1 MKRLWICV
9 LLFCLAGHAVAQNT
23 TADQN
28 ASCNASFHE
37 GCKSDQTFT
46 TSSSGF
52 AAPAGVLGS
61 SALESSLI
69 ALLIAAGIG
78 RRLYR
83 VRSGGGGKRD
93 PGSAAGQPHA
103 IERSAA
109 RQDGPAGE
117 GPC

>member
-83 VRSGGGGKRD
+83 SRSGIRGKRD
-93 PGSAAGQPHA
+93 CDSASRQPDF
-103 IERSAA
+103 IDRSAA

-117 GPC
+117 